1 MKRFLGTVRSVAEY
15 SGLTGAAEEEEEA
28 AVTAAGVDDFK
39 SCKSS
44 FVGVRS

>member
-15 SGLTGAAEEEEEA
+15 SGLTGAAEEEEA